1 MIFKGLAS
9 NTAVL
14 PAVTCVT
21 CQICIDPVQALCDIP
36 PVAQRPG

>member
-14 PAVTCVT
+14 PAVTRVT
-21 CQICIDPVQALCDIP
+21 CKICIDPVQERSECP